1 MGVCKGVVLQLQG
14 ITIVE
19 DFLPLPLGST
29 DVILGLKWL
38 ATLGETRDDWRKL
51 TMSFELGG
59 KTVIFQGDPSLIKAR
74 FSLKTMIKELQ
85 QEKMGIMVE
94 LY

>member
-1 MGVCKGVVLQLQG
+1 MVIGSRKQIRGIGVCKGVVLQLQG

-38 ATLGETRDDWRKL
+38 ATFEETRDDWRKL

-59 KTVIFQGDPSLIKAR
+59 KTVILQGDPSLTKAR
-74 FSLKTMIKELQ
+74 VFLKT
-85 QEKMGIMVE
+85 
-94 LY
+94 